1 MPSYVSH
8 RNGFWI
14 VLIAS
19 LAFNAGFGT
28 TFGVRAFRHS
38 EPNDEHFAKH
48 DLHHQLDLTSEQKL
62 HMEASGQKLFAQVD
76 ELHQELYAETVILA
90 DLVTAAE
97 PDRAAI
103 AVQQDKVSALRREFK
118 GCFVDHLLEVKTL
131 LSPQQKETF
140 DKLIRQHVFQ
150 RHGHGEMG
158 GPHHHGPGAHDESHK
173 THGHHGG

>member
-38 EPNDEHFAKH
+38 DPGDAHFSKH
-48 DLHHQLDLTSEQKL
+48 DLHQQLDLTPDQELQ
-62 HMEASGQKLFAQVD
+62 MEASGQRLFAQVD
-76 ELHQELYAETVILA
+76 ELHRELYAETEILA
-90 DLVTAAE
+90 ELITAAD
-97 PDRAAI
+97 PDRAVISA
-103 AVQQDKVSALRREFK
+103 QQDKVSTLRREFK
-118 GCFVDHLLEVKTL
+118 GCFVDHLLDVKAF
-131 LSPQQKETF
+131 LSSQQKETF
-140 DKLIRQHVFQ
+140 NKLIRQHVFQ

-158 GPHHHGPGAHDESHK
+158 GPRHHGPGAHGENHRA
-173 THGHHGG
+173 HGRHGG